1 MRTVNDPYGGYSPLV
16 DKMIGNAYEVVKHV
30 AMNLMYV
37 RHVSANLEQ
46 VYTVAT
52 NINAV
57 AAKLDNIDTIATKV
71 DTLQSQKVVTGT
83 AAAVSASTSIAMGTA
98 ATTVK
103 GVTVKVTGSN
113 GSVYFPG
120 AGTFTYSLSGS
131 NLTVVTDAAAPA
143 TLVGGTIEALIQ
155 YTPAS

>member
-52 NINAV
+52 NIEAVLANA
-57 AAKLDNIDTIATKV
+57 AIKGEINTLNNEAKKHRRIIA
-71 DTLQSQKVVTGT
+71 
-83 AAAVSASTSIAMGTA
+83 
-98 ATTVK
+98 
-103 GVTVKVTGSN
+103 
-113 GSVYFPG
+113 
-120 AGTFTYSLSGS
+120 
-131 NLTVVTDAAAPA
+131 
-143 TLVGGTIEALIQ
+143 
-155 YTPAS
+155 

>member
-1 MRTVNDPYGGYSPLV
+1 MKNSLANINKVAAVDTDITAVANDL
-16 DKMIGNAYEVVKHV
+16 
-30 AMNLMYV
+30 
-37 RHVSANLEQ
+37 
-46 VYTVAT
+46 T